1 MSDSDMENKTF
12 LHYDSIS
19 YKGSEKK
26 EEISM
31 DALQIAN
38 SLPMWIAC
46 GVAVVLV
53 IAQAL
58 IFIKKAIDAAPQV
71 GVTKEQVNK
80 AIKSSALTSIG
91 PSIVVLSGMLSLLV
105 TVGGPMGWMR
115 LSFIG
120 SVMFESIAA
129 GIGTGSVGV
138 QLGVD
143 ELTPLALTMAV
154 WTMILGSVG
163 WIIFSTFAADKMDK
177 IQAKLAG
184 SNPAGLTI
192 ISSGAIIGVFAA
204 MCGQKLVMVD
214 NTALATVLG
223 AILMYVMMQVSK
235 KVPALK
241 EWNLTIAILVAMAV
255 TAII

>member
-1 MSDSDMENKTF
+1 
-12 LHYDSIS
+12 
-19 YKGSEKK
+19 
-26 EEISM
+26 M

-58 IFIKKAIDAAPQV
+58 IFIKKAINAAPEV

-80 AIKSSALTSIG
+80 ALKSSALTAIG

-105 TVGGPMGWMR
+105 SVGGPMGWMR
-115 LSFIG
+115 LSVIG

-143 ELTPLALTMAV
+143 ELTPLALTMSV
-154 WTMILGSVG
+154 WTMFIGSIG
-163 WIIFSTFAADKMDK
+163 WVIFSTFAADKMDK

-204 MCGQKLVMVD
+204 MVSQKLVVL
-214 NTALATVLG
+214 NKNALATVLG
-223 AILMYVMMQVSK
+223 GVLMFVMMTLTK
-235 KVPALK
+235 NEKYAKLR
-241 EWNLTIAILVAMAV
+241 EWNLTIAILVAMIITAV
-255 TAII
+255 I

>member
-1 MSDSDMENKTF
+1 ME
-12 LHYDSIS
+12 
-19 YKGSEKK
+19 
-26 EEISM
+26 
-31 DALQIAN
+31 ALQIAN
-38 SLPMWIAC
+38 SLPMWLAC
-46 GVAVVLV
+46 GSAVALV
-53 IAQAL
+53 IVQAL
-58 IFIKKAIDAAPQV
+58 IFIKKAIDAAPKV
-71 GVTKEQVNK
+71 GVTKEQVNQ

-105 TVGGPMGWMR
+105 SVGGPMGWMR
-115 LSFIG
+115 LSVIG

-154 WTMILGSVG
+154 WTMFIGSVG
-163 WIIFSTFAADKMDK
+163 WVIFSTFAADKMDK

-204 MCGQKLVMVD
+204 MVSQKLVLMNKNTVA
-214 NTALATVLG
+214 TALGAVL
-223 AILMYVMMQVSK
+223 MFVMMQLTK
-235 KVPALK
+235 NEKYAKLR

-255 TAII
+255 TALI

>member
-1 MSDSDMENKTF
+1 ME
-12 LHYDSIS
+12 
-19 YKGSEKK
+19 
-26 EEISM
+26 
-31 DALQIAN
+31 ALQIAN
-38 SLPMWIAC
+38 SLPLWLAC
-46 GVAVVLV
+46 GCAVVLV
-53 IAQAL
+53 IVQAL
-58 IFIKKAIDAAPQV
+58 IFIKKAMDAAPKV

-80 AIKSSALTSIG
+80 AIKSSALTSVG

-105 TVGGPMGWMR
+105 SVGGPMAWMR

-154 WTMILGSVG
+154 WTMIIGSVG

-192 ISSGAIIGVFAA
+192 ISSAAIIGVFAA
-204 MCGQKLVMVD
+204 MCAQKLVVL
-214 NTALATVLG
+214 NKSALATVLG
-223 AILMYVMMQVSK
+223 GVVMFIMMQLTK
-235 KVPALK
+235 NEKYAKLR
-241 EWNLTIAILVAMAV
+241 EWNLTIAILVAMLITAV
-255 TAII
+255 V

>member
-1 MSDSDMENKTF
+1 ME
-12 LHYDSIS
+12 
-19 YKGSEKK
+19 
-26 EEISM
+26 
-31 DALQIAN
+31 ALQIAN

-46 GVAVVLV
+46 GCAVVLV
-53 IAQAL
+53 IVQAL

-105 TVGGPMGWMR
+105 TVGGPMAWMR

-143 ELTPLALTMAV
+143 TLTPLALTMAV
-154 WTMILGSVG
+154 WTMIIGSVG

-192 ISSGAIIGVFAA
+192 ISSAAIIGVFAA
-204 MCGQKLVMVD
+204 MVSQKLVVL
-214 NTALATVLG
+214 NKNALATVLG
-223 AILMYVMMQVSK
+223 AVIMFVMMQLTKSEK
-235 KVPALK
+235 YAKLR
-241 EWNLTIAILVAMAV
+241 EWNLTIAILVAMIV
-255 TAII
+255 TAIV

>member
-1 MSDSDMENKTF
+1 
-12 LHYDSIS
+12 
-19 YKGSEKK
+19 
-26 EEISM
+26 M

-38 SLPMWIAC
+38 SFPMWIAC
-46 GVAVVLV
+46 GCAVVLV
-53 IAQAL
+53 IVQAL
-58 IFIKKAIDAAPQV
+58 IFIKKAMDAAPKV
-71 GVTKEQVNK
+71 GLTKEEVNK

-105 TVGGPMGWMR
+105 TVGGPMAWMR

-143 ELTPLALTMAV
+143 AMTPLALTMAV
-154 WTMILGSVG
+154 WTMIIGSVG

-184 SNPAGLTI
+184 SNPAGLAI
-192 ISSGAIIGVFAA
+192 ISTAAIIGVLAA
-204 MCGQKLVMVD
+204 MVSQKLVALD
-214 NTALATVLG
+214 KNTLATALG
-223 AILMYVMMQVSK
+223 AVVMFIMMQLTK
-235 KVPALK
+235 GEKYAKLR
-241 EWNLTIAILVAMAV
+241 EWNLTIAILVAMII
-255 TAII
+255 TAIV

>member
-1 MSDSDMENKTF
+1 
-12 LHYDSIS
+12 
-19 YKGSEKK
+19 
-26 EEISM
+26 
-31 DALQIAN
+31 
-38 SLPMWIAC
+38 MWIAC
-46 GVAVVLV
+46 GGAVVLV
-53 IAQAL
+53 IVQAL
-58 IFIKKAIDAAPQV
+58 IFIKKAIDAAPEV

-80 AIKSSALTSIG
+80 AIKSAALTSIG

-105 TVGGPMGWMR
+105 TVGGPMAWMR

-143 ELTPLALTMAV
+143 ALTPLALTMAV
-154 WTMILGSVG
+154 WTMIIGSVG

-192 ISSGAIIGVFAA
+192 ISSGAIIGVFAS
-204 MCGQKLVMVD
+204 MVGQKLVALD
-214 NTALATVLG
+214 KNALATVLG
-223 AILMYVMMQVSK
+223 AALMFIMMQLTK
-235 KVPALK
+235 GEKYAKLR
-241 EWNLTIAILVAMAV
+241 EWNLTIAILVAMAI
-255 TAII
+255 TAVI

>member
-1 MSDSDMENKTF
+1 ME
-12 LHYDSIS
+12 
-19 YKGSEKK
+19 
-26 EEISM
+26 
-31 DALQIAN
+31 ALKIAN
-38 SLPMWIAC
+38 SLPMWFAC

-53 IAQAL
+53 IVQAL
-58 IFIKKAIDAAPQV
+58 TFIKKAIDAAPEV
-71 GVTKEQVNK
+71 GVTKEQVNT

-105 TVGGPMGWMR
+105 SVGGPMAWMR

-154 WTMILGSVG
+154 WTMIIGSVG
-163 WIIFSTFAADKMDK
+163 WIIFSTFAADKMEK

-192 ISSGAIIGVFAA
+192 ISSAAIIGVFAA
-204 MCGQKLVMVD
+204 MCGQRLVAL
-214 NTALATVLG
+214 NKASLATVLG
-223 AILMYVMMQVSK
+223 GVIMFVMMMITK
-235 KVPALK
+235 NEKYAKLR
-241 EWNLTIAILVAMAV
+241 EWNLTIAILLAMV
-255 TAII
+255 ITALV

>member
-1 MSDSDMENKTF
+1 ME
-12 LHYDSIS
+12 
-19 YKGSEKK
+19 
-26 EEISM
+26 
-31 DALQIAN
+31 ALKIAN
-38 SLPMWIAC
+38 SLPMWLAC
-46 GVAVVLV
+46 GIAVVLV
-53 IAQAL
+53 IVQAL
-58 IFIKKAIDAAPQV
+58 TFIKKAIDAAPEV
-71 GVTKEQVNK
+71 GVTKEQVNT

-105 TVGGPMGWMR
+105 SVGGPMAWMR

-163 WIIFSTFAADKMDK
+163 WIIFSTFAADKMEK

-192 ISSGAIIGVFAA
+192 ISSAAIIGVFAA
-204 MCGQKLVMVD
+204 MCGQKLVAL
-214 NTALATVLG
+214 NKSALATVLG
-223 AILMYVMMQVSK
+223 GVIMFVMMMITK
-235 KVPALK
+235 NEKFAKLR
-241 EWNLTIAILVAMAV
+241 EWNLTIAILVAMIV
-255 TAII
+255 TALV

>member
-1 MSDSDMENKTF
+1 
-12 LHYDSIS
+12 
-19 YKGSEKK
+19 
-26 EEISM
+26 M

-38 SLPMWIAC
+38 SFPMWIAC

-53 IAQAL
+53 IVQAL
-58 IFIKKAIDAAPQV
+58 IFIKKAIDAAPEV

-154 WTMILGSVG
+154 WTMILGSIG
-163 WIIFSTFAADKMDK
+163 WIVFSTFAADKMDK
-177 IQAKLAG
+177 VQKKMSGGNAAVM
-184 SNPAGLTI
+184 GL
-192 ISSGAIIGVFAA
+192 ISTGAMIGVF
-204 MCGQKLVMVD
+204 GSMVAQRVVPM
-214 NTALATVLG
+214 NKNALATVLG
-223 AILMYVMMQVSK
+223 AILMYVMIQVSK

-241 EWNLTIAILVAMAV
+241 EWNLTIAIVVAMV
-255 TAII
+255 ITALI

>member
-1 MSDSDMENKTF
+1 ME
-12 LHYDSIS
+12 
-19 YKGSEKK
+19 
-26 EEISM
+26 
-31 DALQIAN
+31 ALQIAN
-38 SLPMWIAC
+38 SLPMWLAC

-58 IFIKKAIDAAPQV
+58 IFIKKAMDAAPKV
-71 GVTKEQVNK
+71 GLTKEEVNK
-80 AIKSSALTSIG
+80 AVKSSALTSIG

-105 TVGGPMGWMR
+105 TVGGPMAWMR

-154 WTMILGSVG
+154 WTMIIGSVG

-204 MCGQKLVMVD
+204 MVGQKLVALD
-214 NTALATVLG
+214 KNALATVLG
-223 AILMYVMMQVSK
+223 AVLMFVMMQITK
-235 KVPALK
+235 DEKFAKLR
-241 EWNLTIAILVAMAV
+241 EWNLTIAILVAMAI
-255 TAII
+255 TAVI

>member
-1 MSDSDMENKTF
+1 ME
-12 LHYDSIS
+12 
-19 YKGSEKK
+19 
-26 EEISM
+26 
-31 DALQIAN
+31 ALQIAN
-38 SLPMWIAC
+38 SLPMWLAC

-58 IFIKKAIDAAPQV
+58 IFIKKAMDAAPKV
-71 GVTKEQVNK
+71 GLSKEEVNK
-80 AIKSSALTSIG
+80 AVKSAALTSIG

-105 TVGGPMGWMR
+105 TVGGPMAWMR

-154 WTMILGSVG
+154 WTMIIGSVG

-204 MCGQKLVMVD
+204 MVGQKLVALD
-214 NTALATVLG
+214 KNALATVLG
-223 AILMYVMMQVSK
+223 AILMFVMMQITK
-235 KVPALK
+235 DEKFAKLR

>member
-1 MSDSDMENKTF
+1 ME
-12 LHYDSIS
+12 
-19 YKGSEKK
+19 
-26 EEISM
+26 
-31 DALQIAN
+31 ALQIAN
-38 SLPMWIAC
+38 SLPMWLAC
-46 GVAVVLV
+46 GGAVVLV

-58 IFIKKAIDAAPQV
+58 IFIKKAMDAAPKV
-71 GVTKEQVNK
+71 GLSKEEVNK
-80 AIKSSALTSIG
+80 AVKSAALTSIG

-105 TVGGPMGWMR
+105 TVGGPMAWMR

-154 WTMILGSVG
+154 WTMIIGSVG

-204 MCGQKLVMVD
+204 MVGQKLVVL
-214 NTALATVLG
+214 NKNALATVLG
-223 AILMYVMMQVSK
+223 GVLMFIMMQITK
-235 KVPALK
+235 GEKFAKLR
-241 EWNLTIAILVAMAV
+241 EWNLTIAILVAMAI
-255 TAII
+255 TAVI

>member
-1 MSDSDMENKTF
+1 
-12 LHYDSIS
+12 
-19 YKGSEKK
+19 
-26 EEISM
+26 M

-38 SLPMWIAC
+38 SFPMWIAC
-46 GVAVVLV
+46 GCAVVLV
-53 IAQAL
+53 IVQAL
-58 IFIKKAIDAAPQV
+58 IFIKKAMDAAPKV
-71 GVTKEQVNK
+71 GLTKEEVNK

-105 TVGGPMGWMR
+105 TVGGPMAWMR

-143 ELTPLALTMAV
+143 AMTPLALTMAV
-154 WTMILGSVG
+154 WTMIIGSVG

-184 SNPAGLTI
+184 SNPAGLAI
-192 ISSGAIIGVFAA
+192 ISTAAIIGVFAA
-204 MCGQKLVMVD
+204 MVSQKLVALD
-214 NTALATVLG
+214 KNTLATALG
-223 AILMYVMMQVSK
+223 AVVMFIMMQLTK
-235 KVPALK
+235 GEKYAKLR
-241 EWNLTIAILVAMAV
+241 EWNLTIAILVAMII
-255 TAII
+255 TAIV

>member
-1 MSDSDMENKTF
+1 
-12 LHYDSIS
+12 
-19 YKGSEKK
+19 
-26 EEISM
+26 M

-53 IAQAL
+53 IVQAL
-58 IFIKKAIDAAPQV
+58 IFIKKAMDAAPKV
-71 GVTKEQVNK
+71 GLSKEEVNK
-80 AIKSSALTSIG
+80 AVKSAALTSIG

-105 TVGGPMGWMR
+105 TVGGPMAWMR

-154 WTMILGSVG
+154 WTMIIGSVG

-204 MCGQKLVMVD
+204 MVGQKLVALD
-214 NTALATVLG
+214 KNALATVLG
-223 AILMYVMMQVSK
+223 AVLMFVMMQLTK
-235 KVPALK
+235 NEKYAKLR
-241 EWNLTIAILVAMAV
+241 EWNLTIAILVAMAI
-255 TAII
+255 TAVI